1 MKKVN
6 LLIGALLCVSFS
18 YTQNPVDKEDKTN
31 PIVFIETIFGY
42 AGGNAHGPTLGAEI
56 NYQLQKN
63 LFSLRY
69 IYQTRFNFDFAILG
83 LVGLPI
89 ITNDL
94 NINELSALYGYRN
107 VTDGHSWS
115 FSGGLSTNFV
125 SYKTRTDVM
134 ITRDFEVYMG
144 FPFEINIKW
153 FKKEKKRFR
162 AYYGLIPIGK
172 PTSFG
177 RSVGFKFYGNI
188 GKMSYVGLGLNY
200 GFGWH
205 KRY

>member
-1 MKKVN
+1 MKNKL
-6 LLIGALLCVSFS
+6 LLICVLCCTSVG
-18 YTQNPVDKEDKTN
+18 YTQDSIQKSEKPNPVL
-31 PIVFIETIFGY
+31 FIESIVGY
-42 AGGNAHGPTLGAEI
+42 AGGSAHGPTIGAEL
-56 NYQLQKN
+56 NYQQRKN

-69 IYQTRFNFDFAILG
+69 IYQMRFNFDFAVLG
-83 LVGLPI
+83 FVAFPI
-89 ITNDL
+89 VTKDL
-94 NINELSALYGYRN
+94 NINEISALYGYR
-107 VTDGHSWS
+107 TIKDGHSWS
-115 FSGGLSTNFV
+115 FSGGVSTNIA
-125 SYKTRTDVM
+125 SYKYKNDGVTSKDYET
-134 ITRDFEVYMG
+134 FLG

-188 GKMSYVGLGLNY
+188 GKVSYVGFGLNY

-205 KRY
+205 KSY